1 MSDTLPQV
9 DAPVGLETVSDLPVG
24 WFQQYTDWLVDQ
36 PYWERFL
43 VRVAVFAGVAV
54 LAWIVNAVAK
64 KLVLGAIKAIAK
76 RTDNQWDN
84 CLIKNRFFTR
94 LSHIAPAI
102 VFYACAPMVFTGYP
116 EGLEKMHI
124 AVYLYLVF
132 IGLFVIDAF
141 LNSIVDIYR
150 TFEFAK
156 RVPIKGFIQ
165 VIKIIVSILAVI
177 TVLAVVLKKD
187 PSNLI
192 AGMGAMTAVLMLIFK
207 DSILGFV
214 AGIQLSTNRMVH
226 IGDWIEMGKYGA
238 DGDVIDITLT
248 TVKVQNWDKTIS
260 TIPAYALISDSFK
273 NWRGMSE
280 SAGRRIKR
288 SVLIDMNSIKFCT
301 KEMIEKFRR
310 FSLISD
316 YLDEKQKE
324 LAEYNAANNIDDS
337 QLVNGRRLTNIGT
350 FRAYV
355 AAYLRSHPMVNQQMT
370 FLVRQLEPTSEG
382 LPIQIYVFC
391 SDKVW
396 ANYEGIQSDIFDHI
410 LAVVPQFELRVFQ
423 QPAGSDFNSEFLIRN
438 S

>member
-1 MSDTLPQV
+1 MAQFTEWVMDLFFWQRV
-9 DAPVGLETVSDLPVG
+9 LIRIAIFVG
-24 WFQQYTDWLVDQ
+24 
-36 PYWERFL
+36 
-43 VRVAVFAGVAV
+43 VAVFA
-54 LAWIVNAVAK
+54 WIVNLFVK
-64 KLVLGAIKAIAK
+64 KLILRAIKAIAK
-76 RTDNQWDN
+76 RTKNQWDN
-84 CLIKNRFFTR
+84 CLIKNKFFTR
-94 LSHIAPAI
+94 ISHIAPAI
-102 VFYACAPMVFTGYP
+102 VFYACGPLVFAGY
-116 EGLEKMHI
+116 EGGLEKMHT

-132 IGLFVIDAF
+132 IGLFVVDAF
-141 LNSIVDIYR
+141 LNSVVDIYR

-156 RVPIKGFIQ
+156 RMPIKGFIQ
-165 VIKIIVSILAVI
+165 VIKIIVAILAFI

-192 AGMGAMTAVLMLIFK
+192 AGMGAMTAIMLLIFK

-214 AGIQLSTNRMVH
+214 AGIQLSTNKMVH
-226 IGDWIEMGKYGA
+226 IGDWIEMSKFGA

-288 SVLIDMNSIKFCT
+288 SVSIDMNSIKFCT
-301 KEMIEKFRR
+301 NEMLEKFRR
-310 FSLISD
+310 FALISD

-324 LAEYNAANNIDDS
+324 LTDYNAANNIDDS
-337 QLVNGRRLTNIGT
+337 EMVNGRRLTNIGT

-355 AAYLRSHPMVNQQMT
+355 VAYLRSHPKVHKDMT
-370 FLVRQLEPTSEG
+370 FLVRQLEPTASG

-391 SDKVW
+391 NDKAW
-396 ANYEGIQSDIFDHI
+396 ANYEAIQSDIFDHI
-410 LAVVPQFELRVFQ
+410 LAVVPQFELKVYQ
-423 QPAGSDFNSEFLIRN
+423 QPAGADFNSEFLIRN